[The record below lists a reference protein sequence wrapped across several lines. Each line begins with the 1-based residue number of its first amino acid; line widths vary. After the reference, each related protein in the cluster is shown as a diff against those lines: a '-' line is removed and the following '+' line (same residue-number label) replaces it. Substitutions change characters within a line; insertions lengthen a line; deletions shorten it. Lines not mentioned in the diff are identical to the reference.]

1 MRTTKDRIRHTLGF
15 EIVGLILFVPLASS
29 VSGFD
34 SQLLGSMAVVGSI
47 IAMLWNYF
55 YNWVFDRVLLK
66 LRGELD
72 KTVLLRILHAFM
84 FECGLLS
91 LYLPLIAW
99 YLHISLWSAFMMGV
113 SMATFYLVYAFFYNL
128 SYDKAFPISKTYL
141 APQFNH

>member
-15 EIVGLILFVPLASS
+15 EVIGLIIFAPLASL

-34 SQLLGSMAVVGSI
+34 SHLLGSMAVVGSI

-55 YNWVFDRVLLK
+55 YNWVFDQVLLK
-66 LRGELD
+66 MRGKVD
-72 KTVLLRILHAFM
+72 KTVVLRILHAFL
-84 FECGLLS
+84 FEGGLLS

>member
-15 EIVGLILFVPLASS
+15 EVIGLIIFIPLASS
-29 VSGFD
+29 ASGFD
-34 SQLLGSMAVVGSI
+34 SQLVGSMAVVGSI